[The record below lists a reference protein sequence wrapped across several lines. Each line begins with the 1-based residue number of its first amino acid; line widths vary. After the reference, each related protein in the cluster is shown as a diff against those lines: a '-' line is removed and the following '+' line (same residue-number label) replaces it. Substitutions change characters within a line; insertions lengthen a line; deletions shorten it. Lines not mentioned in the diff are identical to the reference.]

1 MKKINTWLT
10 VVLFFLLLSS
20 CGNDAVYNDETSQEN
35 VDRKKILNESVKEVE
50 KATKDPVHLFQSDLP
65 DGVVECGRLAT
76 KLFFHLFP

>member
-20 CGNDAVYNDETSQEN
+20 CGNDAAYKDEVNQDESEPQ
-35 VDRKKILNESVKEVE
+35 KILNDSIREAEE
-50 KATKDPVHLFQSDLP
+50 AAKDPVSFFQPDLS

>member
-20 CGNDAVYNDETSQEN
+20 CGNDTAYKEEVNQEESEP
-35 VDRKKILNESVKEVE
+35 KKILNDSMREAE
-50 KATKDPVHLFQSDLP
+50 KATKDPVNFFQPDLS